1 MERAANL
8 PHVAAAPPP
17 LSLPAEHFAGA
28 FACLAAGSVALVAIA
43 PLLGAGMFYLP
54 TVVAA
59 VHLFT
64 LGWIAL
70 SIFGALCQFLPVAIG
85 RRLRWEPMA
94 HLTFGLH
101 VLGVAA
107 FVIGLAR
114 GHHAL
119 TMTGAGALTTS
130 FVLFAVNLG
139 ATLASASERSVTWWA
154 LWITAIFLVV
164 TPVYGTVLA
173 LDLHDGR
180 LGAARF
186 HVVAVHAHIAI
197 AGIIL
202 PVIVGVAHRLIPMFT
217 LSHGASEVPARVS
230 VALLFAGATL
240 LAVPI
245 AALQAA
251 AAALV
256 AAGVLAFA
264 VQAALFFR
272 HRMRK
277 ALDPGMRLAAVGIA
291 GLVGAVVLAPFAIAR
306 GIADLHVLATYFVVL
321 LGAIAVFIAG
331 HYYKIIPFL
340 VWYHRFGP
348 LVGTR
353 AVPKVSELFSQRA
366 AHVGAALL
374 VAGWLGLA
382 VGTYSGSPAIV
393 RTFAAVFTAG
403 VLLEAVILVQVA
415 RRRPA

>member
-1 MERAANL
+1 
-8 PHVAAAPPP
+8 VGVAPPP

-28 FACLAAGSVALVAIA
+28 LACLAAGAVALVAIA
-43 PLLGAGMFYLP
+43 PLVGNGLFFMP
-54 TVVAA
+54 QVVAA

-64 LGWIAL
+64 LGWIVL

-85 RRLRWEPMA
+85 RRLRWEPIA
-94 HLTFGLH
+94 HLTFGVH

-119 TMTGAGALTTS
+119 TIAGAVALTTS

-139 ATLASASERSVTWWA
+139 ATLASVAERSVTWWA
-154 LWITAIFLVV
+154 LWITTVFLVV
-164 TPVYGTVLA
+164 TPLYGTVLA

-180 LGAARF
+180 LGGARF

-197 AGIIL
+197 AGIVL
-202 PVIVGVAHRLIPMFT
+202 PVIVGVAHRLIPMFV

-230 VALLFAGATL
+230 VALLFAGAVL
-240 LAVPI
+240 LAVPV
-245 AALQAA
+245 APQLQAA
-251 AAALV
+251 AGALV
-256 AAGVLAFA
+256 AAGVVAFA
-264 VQAALFFR
+264 VQAVLFFR
-272 HRMRK
+272 HRMRRT
-277 ALDPGMRLAAVGIA
+277 LDPGMRLAAAGIA
-291 GLVGAVVLAPFAIAR
+291 GILGAVVLAPFAIAR
-306 GIADLHVLATYFVVL
+306 GIGDLHLLATYFVVL
-321 LGAIAVFIAG
+321 LGAIAIFIAG

-348 LVGTR
+348 LVGVR
-353 AVPKVSELFSQRA
+353 PVPKVAELFSQRA
-366 AHVGAALL
+366 AHAGAAML

-382 VGTYSGSPAIV
+382 LGTYVGSAAIV
-393 RTFAAVFTAG
+393 RTFATLFAAG
-403 VLLEAVILVQVA
+403 VLLEIVIVVQVA